1 MLTEYKKTALII
13 TLTAIALLIDMIMVL
28 GFILVKYKAFNS
40 YDRFLYEIRFVFW
53 GWLLVF
59 SFAGTAIGTTLYW
72 KPGSLLL
79 RGFII
84 FFSIITIIFAL
95 AWLWMLIA
103 MLTLKF

>member
-1 MLTEYKKTALII
+1 MRAESKKIALII
-13 TLTAIALLIDMIMVL
+13 ILTAIALLINISL
-28 GFILVKYKAFNS
+28 LLSFILDKEASDS
-40 YDRFLYEIRFVFW
+40 YNRFLYEIRFVFW

-59 SFAGTAIGTTLYW
+59 GFAGTAIGTTLYW

-103 MLTLKF
+103 MLTLEF